1 MADNIA
7 GVDWL
12 GHNGISVSTNMP
24 VETHGIDSM
33 LRLSSSG
40 RVVIFGLVSLFDEL
54 RPDVS
59 VSRDKLLGL
68 PFNIRSALHLAIRR
82 AASCYL
88 DSPERGFAAS
98 VMRHEVLTRMGL
110 GELTSAQVEA
120 DPLISQWRG
129 EQIVP
134 LDQET
139 MCSIDE
145 LRSLAKSGPVNLK
158 LPVQV
163 WSHKIVD
170 DVFSGNSSFYRTLL
184 LALAELE
191 LDLELARLAGPAE
204 LPDTFPIMRSPSV
217 VPPVR
222 FVRPDSLCC
231 PRSLSCLIAR
241 RKYLSRHPARPICG
255 IPSGPGSPTA
265 PRC

>member
-1 MADNIA
+1 MPAKDIVGDLAGNIA
-7 GVDWL
+7 GADWL
-12 GHNGISVSTNMP
+12 GHNGISVSTSTP
-24 VETHGIDSM
+24 ADTYDIEPR
-33 LRLSSSG
+33 LRLSDSG
-40 RVVIFGLVSLFDEL
+40 SMVIFGLVSLFDEL

-134 LDQET
+134 LD
-139 MCSIDE
+139 
-145 LRSLAKSGPVNLK
+145 RK
-158 LPVQV
+158 
-163 WSHKIVD
+163 H
-170 DVFSGNSSFYRTLL
+170 
-184 LALAELE
+184 
-191 LDLELARLAGPAE
+191 
-204 LPDTFPIMRSPSV
+204 SPMW
-217 VPPVR
+217 R
-222 FVRPDSLCC
+222 E
-231 PRSLSCLIAR
+231 
-241 RKYLSRHPARPICG
+241 
-255 IPSGPGSPTA
+255 
-265 PRC
+265 